1 MSYIEIII
9 LVLLIALCTYTIVDR
24 ICNCLEKCHTIDAFG
39 EFAKKNGH
47 DASIDDE

>member
-1 MSYIEIII
+1 MSYLQLLI
-9 LVLLIALCTYTIVDR
+9 LMLFIALCLYTIVDR

-39 EFAKKNGH
+39 NFAKANGH